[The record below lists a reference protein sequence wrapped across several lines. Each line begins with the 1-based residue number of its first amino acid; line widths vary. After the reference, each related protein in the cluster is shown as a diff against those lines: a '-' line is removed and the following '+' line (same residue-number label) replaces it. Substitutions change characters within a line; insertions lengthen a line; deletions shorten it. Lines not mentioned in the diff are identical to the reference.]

1 MYAVEASAVL
11 SPGRYL
17 TDDEITDLIEAT
29 IDDLD
34 AATTDPS
41 VGTVR
46 EGDDVRMTV
55 SVTVEGSDPFAAL
68 ARASEAM
75 LAALQASE

>member
-1 MYAVEASAVL
+1 MTWM
-11 SPGRYL
+11 PRPP
-17 TDDEITDLIEAT
+17 T
-29 IDDLD
+29 
-34 AATTDPS
+34 PS

-55 SVTVEGSDPFAAL
+55 SVTVEGSEPFAAL